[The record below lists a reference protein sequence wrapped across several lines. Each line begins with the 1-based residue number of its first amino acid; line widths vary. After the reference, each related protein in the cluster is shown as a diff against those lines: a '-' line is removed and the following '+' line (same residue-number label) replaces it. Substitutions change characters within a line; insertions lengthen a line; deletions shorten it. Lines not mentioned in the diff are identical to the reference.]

1 MKEFPIT
8 MSEMKK
14 HKYTTIFSSVLKPL
28 IAEDKDKF
36 LAMASLVNIGDFV
49 PNIDTEKEVDLLP
62 IAFNAAVVNRP
73 NKNGDVIDTET
84 ALAIY
89 KSFINKP
96 MNIEHT
102 RDRVIGTILTA
113 GFSEFGTDSSL
124 SKDDISQTV
133 SPFNIT
139 LGGVFWKVVN
149 IVGTQKLAINLF
161 SSITR

>member
-89 KSFINKP
+89 KSFINFYMK
-96 MNIEHT
+96 
-102 RDRVIGTILTA
+102 
-113 GFSEFGTDSSL
+113 
-124 SKDDISQTV
+124 
-133 SPFNIT
+133 IT
-139 LGGVFWKVVN
+139 STN
-149 IVGTQKLAINLF
+149 YCNLNY
-161 SSITR
+161 IPIIRYL